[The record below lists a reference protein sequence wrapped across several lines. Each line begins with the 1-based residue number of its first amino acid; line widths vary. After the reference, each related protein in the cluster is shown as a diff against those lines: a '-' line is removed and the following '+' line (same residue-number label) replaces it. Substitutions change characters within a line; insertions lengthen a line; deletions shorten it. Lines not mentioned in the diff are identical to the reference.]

1 MDLAI
6 MIGRLIY
13 GGFFINA
20 GLDHLRHRAMMMPY
34 AAAKGVP
41 APTAAVVLTGVQLL
55 AGGLSIV
62 LGLWPRVGLVLI
74 ALFLLPTSFMMHAY
88 WKVPD
93 PAGRTMDR
101 VQFLKNM
108 ALLGATLML
117 FAVPEPWRWSLGR

>member
-1 MDLAI
+1 MDVVI
-6 MIGRLIY
+6 MIGRVIY
-13 GGFFINA
+13 GAFFINA
-20 GLDHLRHRAMMMPY
+20 GLDHLRHHAMMTTY

-41 APTAAVVLTGVQLL
+41 AARAAVALTGLQLL

-62 LGLWPRVGLVLI
+62 LGFRPSIGLVLI

-93 PAGRTMDR
+93 PAGRRMDR
-101 VQFLKNM
+101 VQFFKNM

-117 FAVPEPWRWSLGR
+117 FGLPQPWHWSLGR